1 MSPVFS
7 FSPEA
12 EHRSARAGTLSVTA
26 VGPGIKEF
34 NFRLEE
40 KRMTHHHGGKNTTA
54 VSVIKSDKN

>member
-1 MSPVFS
+1 VFS

-40 KRMTHHHGGKNTTA
+40 KRMTHHHGGK
-54 VSVIKSDKN
+54 IQQQYR